1 MNHFE
6 EILMRA
12 SDSATMPAERRYD
25 LDWVRTLVV
34 LLVLPFHSL
43 LVFVQDPGSVVYLK
57 DTLDCIACDQ
67 VAGFIAVWQMQAL
80 FVIAGMSTFFALSK
94 RSGGQYLLER
104 VTRLLVPFLFGVVTV
119 VPLMT
124 YVTQLGRGKSLTI
137 WQHYTSFFMLSPDLT
152 GLSGT
157 FTPAHLWFIL
167 FLFFFSVVA
176 LPLFLMLRMERSLGI
191 LRGMAQVFTKPG
203 GLLLLGLPI
212 AAAGRTEILGAQN
225 PIYYIVV
232 FITGYLLVTD
242 SRYQKA
248 IARDWPVMLAL
259 GVLLEIL
266 RQTGWPNTVDNTM
279 PRAIRDVV
287 LEYNSWV
294 WVLGIFGL
302 GGRFLNFGSRTLR
315 YLLEASFPFYILHL
329 LVQTVVT
336 SFIVRFSAGIVVKY
350 MLLVIVSFV
359 ITFLVYEAARRIA
372 PLRFLLGMKAQ
383 RRDRAGVKKG
393 TLARV

>member
-1 MNHFE
+1 MK
-6 EILMRA
+6 A
-12 SDSATMPAERRYD
+12 KDSVTMLSNRRYD

-43 LVFVQDPGSVVYLK
+43 LVFVQNPGSVVYLK
-57 DTLDCIACDQ
+57 DTLDCTACDRM
-67 VAGFIAVWQMQAL
+67 AGFIAVWQMQAL

-104 VTRLLVPFLFGVVTV
+104 VTRLLVPFLFGIATV

-124 YVTQLGRGKSLTI
+124 YITQIGRGKALTF
-137 WQHYTSFFMLSPDLT
+137 WQHYASFFTLSPDLT
-152 GLSGT
+152 GISGT

-176 LPLFLMLRMERSLGI
+176 LPLFLLLRAERSQGI
-191 LRGMAQVFTKPG
+191 LHGMAQLFTKPG
-203 GLLLLGLPI
+203 GLLFLGLPI

-225 PIYYIVV
+225 PLYYIVV

-242 SRYQKA
+242 GRYQNA
-248 IARDWPVMLAL
+248 IVRNWPVMLAL
-259 GVLLEIL
+259 GVILEIL
-266 RQTGWPNTVDNTM
+266 RQTGWPYTVDNSL
-279 PRAIRDVV
+279 PRAIRDVL

-294 WVLGIFGL
+294 WVLGILGL
-302 GGRFLNFGSRTLR
+302 GQRFLNFGSRSLH
-315 YLLEASFPFYILHL
+315 YLSEASFPFYILHL

-336 SFIVRFSAGIVVKY
+336 SFVVLISAGIAVKY
-350 MLLVIVSFV
+350 VLLVVVSFA

-372 PLRFLLGMKAQ
+372 PLHFLLGIKSQ
-383 RRDRAGVKKG
+383 HRDRKAINKEI
-393 TLARV
+393 LARA

>member
-1 MNHFE
+1 
-6 EILMRA
+6 MRA

-43 LVFVQDPGSVVYLK
+43 LVFVQNPGSVVYLK
-57 DTLDCIACDQ
+57 DTLDCIACDR

-104 VTRLLVPFLFGVVTV
+104 VTRLLVPFLFGVATV

-124 YVTQLGRGKSLTI
+124 YLTQLGRGKSLTI
-137 WQHYTSFFMLSPDLT
+137 WQHYASFFTISPDLT

-176 LPLFLMLRMERSLGI
+176 LPLFLLLRAERSQSI

-232 FITGYLLVTD
+232 FMTGYLLVTD

-259 GVLLEIL
+259 GVILEIL
-266 RQTGWPNTVDNTM
+266 RQTGWPYTVDNTL
-279 PRAIRDVV
+279 PRAIRDVL

-315 YLLEASFPFYILHL
+315 YLSEASFPFYILHL

-336 SFIVRFSAGIVVKY
+336 SFVVRISAGIAMKY
-350 MLLVIVSFV
+350 ILLVIVSFA

-383 RRDRAGVKKG
+383 RGDRKEVRKG
-393 TLARV
+393 TLARA